1 MFSIYGLS
9 LYKTFDS
16 PRALFLLPLFLLDS
30 GADKKRGGRGEEKM
44 IGEEDRE
51 GARKGDNLGLS
62 SGKLADAGR
71 EGRIIELI
79 VSVQQAGNER
89 GKRIYFDS
97 KSMEEIREKCGDDFF
112 LFDGRTLLAF
122 VDPAGGRITL
132 TSLKGIYKN
141 FL

>member
-1 MFSIYGLS
+1 MFSLYRLS

-16 PRALFLLPLFLLDS
+16 LPALFLLPLFLLDS
-30 GADKKRGGRGEEKM
+30 GADKTWRKEEEKM

-51 GARKGDNLGLS
+51 GARKGDYLGLS

-71 EGRIIELI
+71 EDRIIELI

-97 KSMEEIREKCGDDFF
+97 KSMEEIRKTCGDDFF

-132 TSLKGIYKN
+132 TSLKGIHKN